1 MHKRII
7 SAAVTGG
14 VHTPSMSPHL
24 PITPLQIANHAI
36 DAWEAGAAIVH
47 IHARDP
53 RNGKP
58 CADMDVY
65 GEIIER
71 IRSACNAIICAS
83 TGGGLGMPASE
94 RIKVVSTHHP
104 EMASFTA
111 GSLNR
116 GVFELPD
123 KMTVTEWKYDWELPY
138 LYGTKDVLTANTFA
152 SMEEF
157 ARTFLAHNTKP
168 EVEIFDSGMLN
179 NLAYLVERSLIA
191 TPVYVQFVL
200 GVLGGI
206 PARMENL
213 AFLMRSARRSLGR
226 ELHCSVCAAGKHQIP
241 MVTAGLLMGSHVRVG
256 LEDNLYIERGRLATS
271 TAQQVKKVIRI
282 ANELGIE
289 IATPDEARAIL
300 RLPR

>member
-24 PITPLQIANHAI
+24 PITPHQIASHAI
-36 DAWEAGAAIVH
+36 EACEAGAAVVH

-53 RNGKP
+53 QDGQP

-65 GEIIER
+65 AEIINR

-83 TGGGLGMPASE
+83 TGGGLGMPAAE
-94 RIKVVSTHHP
+94 RVKVVSTHHP

-116 GVFELPD
+116 GVFDLPD
-123 KMTVTEWKYDWELPY
+123 KTGVAEWKHDWEISY
-138 LYGTKDVLTANTFA
+138 LRSTKDILTANTFA

-157 ARTFLAHNTKP
+157 AQTFLANNTKP
-168 EVEIFDSGMLN
+168 EVEIFDSGMIN
-179 NLAYLVERSLIA
+179 NLAYLAAKDLIKA
-191 TPVYVQFVL
+191 PVYMQFVM

-206 PARMENL
+206 PATVENL
-213 AFLMRSARRSLGR
+213 VFLYQSTQRALGTDFQW
-226 ELHCSVCAAGKHQIP
+226 SVCAAGRHQIP
-241 MVTAGLLMGSHVRVG
+241 MVTAGLLLGSHVRVG
-256 LEDNLYIERGRLATS
+256 LEDNLYIERSRLATS
-271 TAQQVKKVIRI
+271 TAQQVEKVVRI
-282 ANELGIE
+282 ANELSID
-289 IATPDEARAIL
+289 IATPDEARQIL
-300 RLPR
+300 RLR